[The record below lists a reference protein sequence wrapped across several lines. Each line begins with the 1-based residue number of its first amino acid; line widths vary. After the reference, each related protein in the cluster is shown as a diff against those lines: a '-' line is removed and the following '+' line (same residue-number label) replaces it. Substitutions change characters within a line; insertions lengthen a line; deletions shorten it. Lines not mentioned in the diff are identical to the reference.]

1 MTKLSARFFAAAL
14 LMSVGSAPTFIHAE
28 EDTGQEAGSGPAS
41 ADDSTKDET
50 MMEKL
55 EDAFKETTTPT
66 DQETDPIGSAEDADR
81 DLY

>member
-1 MTKLSARFFAAAL
+1 MTNFPARLLAAAL
-14 LMSVGSAPTFIHAE
+14 VVGLAATPTLARAGDDATLNAGTAADSDGDSAKP
-28 EDTGQEAGSGPAS
+28 
-41 ADDSTKDET
+41 ET

-66 DQETDPIGSAEDADR
+66 DEETNPIGTAEDADR

>member
-1 MTKLSARFFAAAL
+1 MTKLSAGLFAAAL
-14 LMSVGSAPTFIHAE
+14 MIGLGCAPTLTYAE
-28 EDTGQEAGSGPAS
+28 EDAAEEAGNGSDSGE
-41 ADDSTKDET
+41 DSTKDET

-66 DQETDPIGSAEDADR
+66 DEETDPIGTTEDADR

>member
-1 MTKLSARFFAAAL
+1 MMKLFAGLFAAAL
-14 LMSVGSAPTFIHAE
+14 MIGVGSVPTLTHAE
-28 EDTGQEAGSGPAS
+28 EDATEEAGSGS
-41 ADDSTKDET
+41 GSGEDSTKDET

-66 DQETDPIGSAEDADR
+66 DEETDPIGTAEDADR